1 MAPES
6 SLSELEETVLLA
18 LWKLRGIGKNHVR
31 EDALRADLAV
41 AGLDSV
47 CIKEVANL
55 HDRGFLQSVTVQG
68 EKEISLTPLGLSLL
82 RKIEEDRLEELK

>member
-6 SLSELEETVLLA
+6 SLSELEERILLT

-31 EDALRADLAV
+31 EDALRADLV
-41 AGLDSV
+41 TVGLNSG
-47 CIKEVANL
+47 CTKELASL
-55 HDRGFLQSVTVQG
+55 DDRGFLQSVTVQG

-82 RKIEEDRLEELK
+82 RQIQEDKLEELK